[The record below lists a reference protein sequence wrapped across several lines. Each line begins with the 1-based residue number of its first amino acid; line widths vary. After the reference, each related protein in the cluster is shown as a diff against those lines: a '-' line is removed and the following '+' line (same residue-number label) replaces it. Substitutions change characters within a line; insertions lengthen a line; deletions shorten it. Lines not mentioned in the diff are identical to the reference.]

1 MGFEGLYPRQ
11 ALFAVSQKSKQFRY
25 RMQKEQPKMPFESL
39 EEGVPNQMRTRI
51 IRPIATF
58 ISLLL
63 LVAVPVQASP
73 IKFADVVNVMGDL
86 QNGGQLQRLKLR
98 AVADSG
104 GSGTATSASTSSAAS
119 VAPVAEGDAQLAAST
134 LVSGT
139 DAVASSTLMSGLEV
153 APQQPQGD
161 VQVFEQD
168 NVDGTICDC
177 GEIPPVGGGFPKWP
191 FLALIPLI
199 CFTGICTGDDE
210 KKPKPPPEDT
220 PPIPE
225 PASLLLFG
233 SGIVALS
240 AGARRR
246 YAKMR
251 ASKQAAAKTEV

>member
-1 MGFEGLYPRQ
+1 MS
-11 ALFAVSQKSKQFRY
+11 AVSLKSKKFAFFEAKGRPNS
-25 RMQKEQPKMPFESL
+25 RFESL
-39 EEGVPNQMRTRI
+39 EEGVPNQMRTRV

-63 LVAVPVQASP
+63 LVAVPAQASP

-86 QNGGQLQRLKLR
+86 QNGGQLQRIRLR
-98 AVADSG
+98 AVAQDPSLPG
-104 GSGTATSASTSSAAS
+104 TEGTATKSSAAPVTPATDGDS
-119 VAPVAEGDAQLAAST
+119 LLASSSPISTSQLLAPT
-134 LVSGT
+134 LVSGI
-139 DAVASSTLMSGLEV
+139 EV

-177 GEIPPVGGGFPKWP
+177 GEIPPVGGAFPKWP
-191 FLALIPLI
+191 LLALIPLI
-199 CFTGICTGDDE
+199 CLTGVCFHHD
-210 KKPKPPPEDT
+210 KPPKT
-220 PPIPE
+220 PPETPTPPVPE

-246 YAKMR
+246 YAKIR
-251 ASKQAAAKTEV
+251 ASKQAAAMTEV

>member
-1 MGFEGLYPRQ
+1 
-11 ALFAVSQKSKQFRY
+11 
-25 RMQKEQPKMPFESL
+25 
-39 EEGVPNQMRTRI
+39 MRTRVF
-51 IRPIATF
+51 RPFAT
-58 ISLLL
+58 ILSLLL
-63 LVAVPVQASP
+63 LVAVPAQASP

-86 QNGGQLQRLKLR
+86 QNGGQLQQLRLR
-98 AVADSG
+98 AVVQDPSA
-104 GSGTATSASTSSAAS
+104 SGTTSKSLAAS
-119 VAPVAEGDAQLAAST
+119 VAPATGGDGPTTASSLA
-134 LVSGT
+134 SGT
-139 DAVASSTLMSGLEV
+139 GAIAPSLTSGTEV

-199 CFTGICTGDDE
+199 CVTGICSHHHKECVDCNQVPCTDCNQ
-210 KKPKPPPEDT
+210 PV
-220 PPIPE
+220 PE

-251 ASKQAAAKTEV
+251 ATKQAAAMTEV

>member
-1 MGFEGLYPRQ
+1 MK
-11 ALFAVSQKSKQFRY
+11 SQR
-25 RMQKEQPKMPFESL
+25 RLESL
-39 EEGVPNQMRTRI
+39 EEGVPNQMRTRVF
-51 IRPIATF
+51 RSIATF

-63 LVAVPVQASP
+63 LVAVPAQASP
-73 IKFADVVNVMGDL
+73 IKLADVVNVMGDL
-86 QNGGQLQRLKLR
+86 QNGGQLQRIRLR
-98 AVADSG
+98 AVVQDPSL
-104 GSGTATSASTSSAAS
+104 SGTTSTASKSSAAS
-119 VAPVAEGDAQLAAST
+119 VAPAAEGDAQLASSS

-139 DAVASSTLMSGLEV
+139 EALAPTLISGTEV

-177 GEIPPVGGGFPKWP
+177 GEIPAVGGGFPKWP

-199 CFTGICTGDDE
+199 CVTGICSGEGHKT
-210 KKPKPPPEDT
+210 PPPPTETPT

-251 ASKQAAAKTEV
+251 ASKQAAAMTEV

>member
-1 MGFEGLYPRQ
+1 
-11 ALFAVSQKSKQFRY
+11 
-25 RMQKEQPKMPFESL
+25 
-39 EEGVPNQMRTRI
+39 MRTRVF
-51 IRPIATF
+51 RPIATF

-63 LVAVPVQASP
+63 LAAVPAQASP

-86 QNGGQLQRLKLR
+86 QNGGQLQRIRLR
-98 AVADSG
+98 AVAQDPSVSG
-104 GSGTATSASTSSAAS
+104 NTTTASKSSTAPTAPAS
-119 VAPVAEGDAQLAAST
+119 EGDPQLASLSQPASKEALAPT
-134 LVSGT
+134 LVAGI
-139 DAVASSTLMSGLEV
+139 EV

-177 GEIPPVGGGFPKWP
+177 GEIPAVGGGFPKWP

-199 CFTGICTGDDE
+199 CLTGVCFHHE
-210 KKPKPPPEDT
+210 KPPPEET
-220 PPIPE
+220 PPVPE

-251 ASKQAAAKTEV
+251 ASKQAATMTEV

>member
-1 MGFEGLYPRQ
+1 
-11 ALFAVSQKSKQFRY
+11 
-25 RMQKEQPKMPFESL
+25 
-39 EEGVPNQMRTRI
+39 MRTRVF
-51 IRPIATF
+51 RSIATF

-63 LVAVPVQASP
+63 LVAVPTQASP

-86 QNGGQLQRLKLR
+86 QNGGQLQRIRLR
-98 AVADSG
+98 AVAQDPSV
-104 GSGTATSASTSSAAS
+104 SGTTASRSTTAAISPAT
-119 VAPVAEGDAQLAAST
+119 EGDAQLASSSLVSNSEALAPT
-134 LVSGT
+134 LVSGI
-139 DAVASSTLMSGLEV
+139 EV

-177 GEIPPVGGGFPKWP
+177 GEIPPIGGGFPKWP

-199 CFTGICTGDDE
+199 CVTGICTSDHHRT
-210 KKPKPPPEDT
+210 PPPPETPT
-220 PPIPE
+220 PPVPE

-251 ASKQAAAKTEV
+251 ASKEAAATTEV